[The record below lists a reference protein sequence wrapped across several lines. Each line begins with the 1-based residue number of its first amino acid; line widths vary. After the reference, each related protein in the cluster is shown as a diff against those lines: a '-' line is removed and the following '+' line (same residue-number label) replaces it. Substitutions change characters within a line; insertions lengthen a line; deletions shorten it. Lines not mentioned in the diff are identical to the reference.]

1 MTTTRTAEPTR
12 APAPV
17 APAADPWIGRTL
29 SDEFEIVERIGAGK
43 QGAVYRALQRPFGR
57 PVAVKILRGRAFA
70 SPRARACFLQEAQVL
85 GLLTDASIVRMMRF
99 GYAAA
104 EADQPG
110 GLYIVQELVE
120 GRSLRQVLREEGPL
134 DPERAVHIA
143 LQVLGALAD
152 AHRHGVVHRDLK
164 PPHVLLTR
172 DARGVERVK
181 LIDFGLAHRVAR
193 AEAGEDPIPSGWVAG
208 SPRYM
213 APEPL
218 RGKPV
223 GPTVDQ
229 YAVGAM
235 LYEMLT
241 GEPPF
246 DGEIN
251 TVLRAQVTRPVPTLP
266 LEVDP
271 IGSLDRIV
279 RRAMAKVPE
288 ARFLDVTEMATELE
302 ATLDDIGAESATL
315 VAGVPAMV
323 AEMLRA
329 EAARRAAEAP
339 ATDAAN
345 PTPDA
350 AGATPDAIS
359 APPVERTSRLGRLA
373 VGALFGLTV
382 VLGSAATAAGL
393 GLV

>member
-1 MTTTRTAEPTR
+1 MTTTPAAEPTR
-12 APAPV
+12 APIAPNA
-17 APAADPWIGRTL
+17 APTDPWIGRTL

-57 PVAVKILRGRAFA
+57 PVALKILRGRAFG

-85 GLLTDASIVRMMRF
+85 GLLTDAGIVRMMRF

-104 EADQPG
+104 DAGLPG

-120 GRSLRQVLREEGPL
+120 GRSLRQVLRDEGPL
-134 DPERAVHIA
+134 DPERAVDIT

-193 AEAGEDPIPSGWVAG
+193 AEAEDDPIPSGWVAG

-218 RGKPV
+218 RGAPV
-223 GPTVDQ
+223 GPSVDQ

-251 TVLRAQVTRPVPTLP
+251 TVLRAQVSRPVPTLP

-271 IGSLDRIV
+271 IGTLDSIV

-302 ATLDDIGAESATL
+302 AALEDLGAESATL
-315 VAGVPAMV
+315 VAGLPSAI
-323 AEMLRA
+323 ADLLRA
-329 EAARRAAEAP
+329 EAARRAADQTTVDAP
-339 ATDAAN
+339 TESPAPETAPDV
-345 PTPDA
+345 PTP
-350 AGATPDAIS
+350 
-359 APPVERTSRLGRLA
+359 PPVQSASRLGRLTA
-373 VGALFGLTV
+373 GALLGLTM
-382 VLGSAATAAGL
+382 VLGSAATAAAL
-393 GLV
+393 GFV